1 MKTWTLVFRKSDKDN
16 FEQIRNGSK
25 SIETRAN
32 SIKYEPIKA
41 GDMLIFSCD
50 GEKLLKKISR
60 RYHWKSI
67 DEMVKELPFKR
78 IMPNI
83 ESVEEMKKVYASY
96 PNYTEKIKEHGL
108 LGFELE

>member
-1 MKTWTLVFRKSDKDN
+1 MKTWTLVFRKVDKDN
-16 FEQIRNGSK
+16 FEEVRSGVK

-32 SIKYEPIKA
+32 SIKYEPIQA
-41 GDMLIFSCD
+41 GDILTFSCD
-50 GEKLLKKISR
+50 GEKFSKKITK
-60 RYHWKSI
+60 RYHWKSV
-67 DEMVKELPFKR
+67 DEMVKEIPFKK
-78 IMPNI
+78 IMPYI